1 MYFKHYLYFIAVT
14 LSILSQTSR
23 ANNIDDNQTF
33 DTAIQFNAQPANCV
47 ALTQGRKCF
56 ARIKF
61 YWKVEQADNIC
72 LVRKDNNYLIQCWK
86 NINEVSTSIEFESD
100 KKVVYQLIQQQ
111 TRQAIAE
118 TTVNVSW
125 VHKSTPRKRRWR
137 LF

>member
-1 MYFKHYLYFIAVT
+1 M
-14 LSILSQTSR
+14 
-23 ANNIDDNQTF
+23 
-33 DTAIQFNAQPANCV
+33 

-61 YWKVEQADNIC
+61 YWKVEHADNIC

-111 TRQAIAE
+111 TRQAIAQ
-118 TTVNVSW
+118 TTVNVS
-125 VHKSTPRKRRWR
+125 
-137 LF
+137 